1 MALTRDLL
9 ARSWRSWSANDLR
22 RVGPY
27 WLQLVWTA
35 LFGLALGLLF
45 TSMGFVSNAKAGDWT
60 SLDNW
65 LHWLGV
71 NLFIAL
77 FISFFIHGLS
87 EFLSRLIGL
96 QRLRAWSARRRG
108 LFFAVVPIAGVLISW
123 PIAVS
128 LVGFK
133 FTWFRSVFAFDNANA
148 GVLLFMLMFSA
159 LMYLYF
165 DGKTRTEAAERR
177 ATEARLRLLQAQ
189 IEPHFLFNTL
199 ANVLSLLEAE
209 PARARAMLEAFVDYL
224 RSSFGGLR
232 ASDHRLGQ
240 EVALLEAY
248 LRVLGLRMED
258 RLRFQIDVPEDLR
271 GLPLPALL
279 LQPLVEN
286 AIHHG
291 LEPKIEGGGVTV
303 RARADK
309 QRLMLQ
315 VQDNGLGLAAAA
327 TQARP
332 GKGSALAN
340 IRERLYERF
349 GDDASLRLE
358 ERPEGG
364 VVAHLDLPLPLPDA
378 SLNLEP
384 VRSDSPG

>member
-1 MALTRDLL
+1 MAITRDLL

-35 LFGLALGLLF
+35 LFALPIGLLF
-45 TSMGFVSNAKAGDWT
+45 TVMGFVFHAKADAWT

-65 LHWLGV
+65 RHWLSV
-71 NLFIAL
+71 NMFIAM
-77 FISFFIHGLS
+77 FVSFFIHGLF
-87 EFLSRLIGL
+87 ELLSRLIGL
-96 QRLRAWSARRRG
+96 QRLRAWSDRRRG
-108 LFFAVVPIAGVLISW
+108 LFFAAVPIAGVLISW

-128 LVGFK
+128 LVGYK
-133 FTWFRSVFAFDNANA
+133 FTWFRSVFTFNNANA

-165 DGKTRTEAAERR
+165 EGKARTEAAERR

-240 EVALLEAY
+240 ELTLLEAY
-248 LRVLGLRMED
+248 LRVLGLRMEE
-258 RLRFQIDVPEDLR
+258 RLSFHIDVPEELR
-271 GLPLPALL
+271 QLPLPALL

-291 LEPKIEGGGVTV
+291 LEPKIEGGEVTV
-303 RARADK
+303 WARAEKD
-309 QRLMLQ
+309 RLKLQ

-364 VVAHLDLPLPLPDA
+364 VVAHLDLPLPLADA
-378 SLNLEP
+378 
-384 VRSDSPG
+384 